1 MSITTQYVC
10 KYCHRNFVRE
20 HAYMDHECKQMK
32 REAELKSP
40 IGQAAWHYY
49 QLWMRHKKRMPP
61 PAAAFM
67 TSKYF
72 RTFINFAQ
80 FVKKVQLPLPD
91 KFIWLMS
98 KRDYPPTMW
107 LNDEVYTQYLDFVDA
122 KMPPI
127 DQAKT
132 SISTILD
139 YADSHNIDV
148 SDIFEN
154 INPNELI
161 HLIRLRKLSPWL
173 LLVSKKFAKMYMS
186 LNEEQQAILE
196 TLIKPDIWA
205 EKKEKHKHDVNMIK
219 LYVGELGI

>member
-1 MSITTQYVC
+1 MSITTKYVC

-32 REAELKSP
+32 RENEIKSP
-40 IGQAAWHYY
+40 NGQAAWHYY
-49 QLWMRHKKRMPP
+49 QTWMKHKKRMPP
-61 PAAAFM
+61 PASAFM

-91 KFIWLMS
+91 KFIWLMV

-107 LNDEVYTQYLDFVDA
+107 LNDEVYSQYLDFVDA

-127 DQAKT
+127 EQAKT

-139 YADSHNIDV
+139 YADSHDIDV
-148 SDIFEN
+148 SAVFER

-161 HLIRLRKLSPWL
+161 HLVRLRKLSPWL
-173 LLVSKKFAKMYMS
+173 LLVSKKFAKMYVN
-186 LNEEQQAILE
+186 LNEEQQTILE
-196 TLIKPDIWA
+196 TLIKPDVWA
-205 EKKEKHKHDVNMIK
+205 EKKEKHKQDIDMIK
-219 LYVGELGI
+219 VYVGELGI